1 MPISNELR
9 EMRFRSLC
17 QSLLNDPSASVRAES
32 ALALGRLRDERA
44 TPNLCQ
50 ALTDENEQ
58 VRINA
63 VTALSI
69 LDESLT
75 SSDIVTLLIL
85 LLRVPKAMSETP
97 KYDLRGANIGNFAE
111 TVQGDQIS
119 TQQNYAA
126 PQNLTEAAA
135 EIQKLLE
142 QLAQSNPA
150 ISEEQDQ
157 NAALEILHQEIK
169 RSPTLKSRLLNALKS
184 GGTEALKLALE
195 AVFKNPLVA
204 IPVETIKG
212 WIEAE

>member
-1 MPISNELR
+1 VPISNEFR

-17 QSLLNDPSASVRAES
+17 HSLLNDPSATVRAES

-44 TPNLCQ
+44 TTHLCQ
-50 ALTDENEQ
+50 ALTDENEK

-75 SSDIVTLLIL
+75 SGDIVTLLIL
-85 LLRVPKAMSETP
+85 LFRASNAMSETP
-97 KYDLRGANIGNFAE
+97 KYDLRGANIGNFSE
-111 TVQGDQIS
+111 TVQGDQIF
-119 TQQNYAA
+119 TQHNYAT

-135 EIQKLLE
+135 E
-142 QLAQSNPA
+142 S
-150 ISEEQDQ
+150 
-157 NAALEILHQEIK
+157 LHQELK
-169 RSPTLKSRLLNALKS
+169 RNPTLKSRLLNALKS
-184 GGTEALKLALE
+184 GGTEALKIALE
-195 AVFKNPLVA
+195 TVFKNPLVA

>member
-1 MPISNELR
+1 VPISNEFR

-17 QSLLNDPSASVRAES
+17 HSLLNDPSAKVRAES
-32 ALALGRLRDERA
+32 ALALGRLRDEKA
-44 TPNLCQ
+44 TPHLCQ
-50 ALTDENEQ
+50 ALTDKNEQ

-69 LDESLT
+69 LNGSLT

-85 LLRVPKAMSETP
+85 LFRVPKAMSEAP

-126 PQNLTEAAA
+126 SQNLTEAAA

-142 QLAQSNPA
+142 QLAQNNPA
-150 ISEEQDQ
+150 IFAEQDQ
-157 NAALEILHQEIK
+157 AEAIESLHQEIK
-169 RSPTLKSRLLNALKS
+169 RNPTLKSRLLSALKS
-184 GGTEALKLALE
+184 GGTEALKIALE
-195 AVFKNPLVA
+195 TILKNPLVA

>member
-1 MPISNELR
+1 VPISNEFR
-9 EMRFRSLC
+9 ELRFRSLC
-17 QSLLNDPSASVRAES
+17 HSLLKDPSANVRAES
-32 ALALGRLRDERA
+32 ALALGRLKDERA

-63 VTALSI
+63 VTALSM
-69 LDESLT
+69 LDLSLT

-85 LLRVPKAMSETP
+85 LLRVPSAMSETP

-142 QLAQSNPA
+142 QLAQTNPA
-150 ISEEQDQ
+150 IGTEQDQ
-157 NAALEILHQEIK
+157 TVALETLHQEIK
-169 RSPTLKSRLLNALKS
+169 RNPTLKSRLLNALKA
-184 GGTEALKLALE
+184 GGTEALKIALE
-195 AVFKNPLVA
+195 AILKNPLVA

>member
-1 MPISNELR
+1 MPISNEFR

-17 QSLLNDPSASVRAES
+17 HSLLNDPSATVRAES

-44 TPNLCQ
+44 TPHLCQ
-50 ALTDENEQ
+50 ALTDENEK

-75 SSDIVTLLIL
+75 SGDIVTLLIL
-85 LLRVPKAMSETP
+85 LFRASNAMSETP
-97 KYDLRGANIGNFAE
+97 KYDLRGANIGNFSE

-119 TQQNYAA
+119 TQHNYAT

-150 ISEEQDQ
+150 IFAEQDQ
-157 NAALEILHQEIK
+157 TVALESLHQELK
-169 RSPTLKSRLLNALKS
+169 RNPTLKSRLLNALKS
-184 GGTEALKLALE
+184 GGTEALKIALE
-195 AVFKNPLVA
+195 TVFKNPLVA

>member
-1 MPISNELR
+1 
-9 EMRFRSLC
+9 MRFRSLC
-17 QSLLNDPSASVRAES
+17 YSLLNDPSATVRAES

-63 VTALSI
+63 VTALSMQ
-69 LDESLT
+69 DESLT

-119 TQQNYAA
+119 TQQNDAA
-126 PQNLTEAAA
+126 PQNLTDAVA

-142 QLAQSNPA
+142 QLAQSNSA
-150 ISEEQDQ
+150 IGAEQDQ
-157 NAALEILHQEIK
+157 TMALETLHQEIK
-169 RSPTLKSRLLNALKS
+169 RNPTLKSRLLNALKA
-184 GGTEALKLALE
+184 GGTEALKIALE
-195 AVFKNPLVA
+195 AVLKNPLVA

>member
-1 MPISNELR
+1 VPISDEFR

-17 QSLLNDPSASVRAES
+17 HSLLNDPSANVRAES
-32 ALALGRLRDERA
+32 ALALGRLRDEKA
-44 TPNLCQ
+44 TPKLCQ

-63 VTALSI
+63 VTALSM

-75 SSDIVTLLIL
+75 SSDIVTLLLL

-111 TVQGDQIS
+111 TVQGDQNA
-119 TQQNYAA
+119 TQHNYAA
-126 PQNLTEAAA
+126 PQSLTEAAA

-142 QLAQSNPA
+142 QLAQCNPA
-150 ISEEQDQ
+150 LGAEQDRTV
-157 NAALEILHQEIK
+157 ALETLHQELK
-169 RSPTLKSRLLNALKS
+169 RNPTLKSRLLNAIKA
-184 GGTEALKLALE
+184 GGTEALKMALE
-195 AVFKNPLVA
+195 TVFKNPLVA

>member
-1 MPISNELR
+1 VSIPNEFR
-9 EMRFRSLC
+9 EMRFHSLC
-17 QSLLNDPSASVRAES
+17 HSLLNDPSATVRAES

-50 ALTDENEQ
+50 ALTDKNEQ

-85 LLRVPKAMSETP
+85 LLRVPKTMSETP

-119 TQQNYAA
+119 IQQNYAA
-126 PQNLTEAAA
+126 LQNLSEAAA

-142 QLAQSNPA
+142 QLAQNNPA
-150 ISEEQDQ
+150 IFAEQDQ
-157 NAALEILHQEIK
+157 AVAIESLHQELK
-169 RSPTLKSRLLNALKS
+169 RNPTLKSRLLSALKS
-184 GGTEALKLALE
+184 GGTEALKIALE
-195 AVFKNPLVA
+195 TVFKNPLVA

>member
-1 MPISNELR
+1 VPISNEFR
-9 EMRFRSLC
+9 EMRFHSLC
-17 QSLLNDPSASVRAES
+17 HSLLNDPIANVRAES

-44 TPNLCQ
+44 IPNLCQ

-69 LDESLT
+69 IDESLT

-85 LLRVPKAMSETP
+85 LLRVPNAMSETP

-119 TQQNYAA
+119 TQHNYAA
-126 PQNLTEAAA
+126 PQNLKEAAV

-150 ISEEQDQ
+150 IIAQQDQ
-157 NAALEILHQEIK
+157 TAALETLHQEIK
-169 RSPTLKSRLLNALKS
+169 RNPTLKSRLLNALKA

>member
-1 MPISNELR
+1 VPISDELR

-17 QSLLNDPSASVRAES
+17 HSLLKDPSPNVRAES

-63 VTALSI
+63 VTALSM
-69 LDESLT
+69 LDVSLT
-75 SSDIVTLLIL
+75 SRDIVTLLIL
-85 LLRVPKAMSETP
+85 LLRVPKAMSENP

-111 TVQGDQIS
+111 TVQGDQNA
-119 TQQNYAA
+119 TQYNYAA
-126 PQNLTEAAA
+126 PQNLAEAAA
-135 EIQKLLE
+135 EIQHLLE

-150 ISEEQDQ
+150 IVAVQDQ
-157 NAALEILHQEIK
+157 TVVLETLHQELK
-169 RSPTLKSRLLNALKS
+169 RNPTLKARLLNALKT
-184 GGTEALKLALE
+184 GGTEALKLGLE

-204 IPVETIKG
+204 ISVETIKG
-212 WIEAE
+212 WIEAD

>member
-1 MPISNELR
+1 VPISNEFR

-17 QSLLNDPSASVRAES
+17 YSLLNDPSAKVRAES

-50 ALTDENEQ
+50 ALTDESEQ

-75 SSDIVTLLIL
+75 SSDIVTFLIL

-111 TVQGDQIS
+111 TVQGDQNA
-119 TQQNYAA
+119 TQYNYAA

-150 ISEEQDQ
+150 IFVEQNQ
-157 NAALEILHQEIK
+157 AVALETLHQEIK
-169 RSPTLKSRLLNALKS
+169 RNPTLKSRLLNALKA
-184 GGTEALKLALE
+184 GGTEALKIALE
-195 AVFKNPLVA
+195 AIFKNPLVA

-212 WIEAE
+212 WIETE

>member
-1 MPISNELR
+1 VPISNEFR

-17 QSLLNDPSASVRAES
+17 HSLLNDPSANVRAES

-44 TPNLCQ
+44 IPNLCQ
-50 ALTDENEQ
+50 ALTDGNEQ

-85 LLRVPKAMSETP
+85 LLRVPNVMSETP

-119 TQQNYAA
+119 TQHNYAA
-126 PQNLTEAAA
+126 PQNLKEAAV

-150 ISEEQDQ
+150 IIAEQDQ
-157 NAALEILHQEIK
+157 TAALETLHQEIK
-169 RSPTLKSRLLNALKS
+169 RNPTLKSRLLNALRA

>member
-1 MPISNELR
+1 VPISNEFR

-17 QSLLNDPSASVRAES
+17 HSLLNDPSANIRAES

-44 TPNLCQ
+44 IPNLCQ
-50 ALTDENEQ
+50 ALTDGNEQ

-85 LLRVPKAMSETP
+85 LLRVPNVMSETP

-119 TQQNYAA
+119 TQHNYAA
-126 PQNLTEAAA
+126 PQNLKEAAV

-150 ISEEQDQ
+150 IIAEQDQ
-157 NAALEILHQEIK
+157 TAALETLHQEIK
-169 RSPTLKSRLLNALKS
+169 RNPTLKSRLLNALKA

>member
-1 MPISNELR
+1 MPISNEFR

-17 QSLLNDPSASVRAES
+17 HSLLNDPSITVRAES
-32 ALALGRLRDERA
+32 ALALGRLRDEKA
-44 TPNLCQ
+44 IPNLCQ

-85 LLRVPKAMSETP
+85 LFRVPKAMSETP
-97 KYDLRGANIGNFAE
+97 KYDFRGANIGNFAE

-126 PQNLTEAAA
+126 SQNLAEAAA

-142 QLAQSNPA
+142 QLAQNNPA
-150 ISEEQDQ
+150 IFAEQDQ
-157 NAALEILHQEIK
+157 AVAIESLHQELK
-169 RSPTLKSRLLNALKS
+169 RNPTLKSRLLSALKS
-184 GGTEALKLALE
+184 GGTEALKIALE
-195 AVFKNPLVA
+195 TILKNPLVA

>member
-1 MPISNELR
+1 VPISNEFR

-17 QSLLNDPSASVRAES
+17 HSLLNDPSAKVRAES
-32 ALALGRLRDERA
+32 ALALGRLRDEKA
-44 TPNLCQ
+44 TPHLCQ
-50 ALTDENEQ
+50 ALTDKNEQ

-69 LDESLT
+69 LDGSLT

-85 LLRVPKAMSETP
+85 LFRVPKAMSEAP

-126 PQNLTEAAA
+126 SQNLTEAAA

-142 QLAQSNPA
+142 QLAQNNPA
-150 ISEEQDQ
+150 IFAEQDQ
-157 NAALEILHQEIK
+157 AEAIESLHQEIK
-169 RSPTLKSRLLNALKS
+169 RNPTLKSRLLSALKS
-184 GGTEALKLALE
+184 GGTEALKIALE
-195 AVFKNPLVA
+195 TILKNPLVA

>member
-1 MPISNELR
+1 VPISNEFR
-9 EMRFRSLC
+9 EMRFRALC
-17 QSLLNDPSASVRAES
+17 RSLLNDPSAKVRAES

-44 TPNLCQ
+44 IPNLCQ

-69 LDESLT
+69 LDESLAP
-75 SSDIVTLLIL
+75 SDIVTILIL
-85 LLRVPKAMSETP
+85 LLRVPTAMSETS
-97 KYDLRGANIGNFAE
+97 KYDLRGANISNFAE
-111 TVQGDQIS
+111 TVQGDQNA
-119 TQQNYAA
+119 TQHNYAT

-150 ISEEQDQ
+150 FGVEQDQ
-157 NAALEILHQEIK
+157 TVAIETLHQEI
-169 RSPTLKSRLLNALKS
+169 RRDPTLKSRLLNALKA

-195 AVFKNPLVA
+195 NVFKNPLIA
-204 IPVETIKG
+204 ISVETIKG

>member
-1 MPISNELR
+1 MPISNEFR

-17 QSLLNDPSASVRAES
+17 HSLLNDRSAKVRAES

-44 TPNLCQ
+44 TPKLCQ

-85 LLRVPKAMSETP
+85 LLRVPKAMPETP

-119 TQQNYAA
+119 TQQKYAA

-142 QLAQSNPA
+142 QLAQNNPA
-150 ISEEQDQ
+150 IFSEQDQ
-157 NAALEILHQEIK
+157 VEAIESLHQELK
-169 RSPTLKSRLLNALKS
+169 CNPTLKSRLLSALKS
-184 GGTEALKLALE
+184 GGTEALKIALE
-195 AVFKNPLVA
+195 TLLKNPLVA

>member
-1 MPISNELR
+1 MTQTSKPVNP
-9 EMRFRSLC
+9 SLYSP
-17 QSLLNDPSASVRAES
+17 QKFNSAKARAES

-50 ALTDENEQ
+50 ALTDESEQ

-69 LDESLT
+69 LDGSLT

-111 TVQGDQIS
+111 TVQGDQNA
-119 TQQNYAA
+119 TQYNYAA

-150 ISEEQDQ
+150 IFVEQNQ
-157 NAALEILHQEIK
+157 AVALETLHQEIK
-169 RSPTLKSRLLNALKS
+169 RNPTLKSRLLNALKS
-184 GGTEALKLALE
+184 GGTEALKIALE
-195 AVFKNPLVA
+195 AIFKNPLVA
-204 IPVETIKG
+204 ISIETIKG